1 MNTKINIV
9 KYRLQTEMENLKLG
23 NENWFKDYIKQVLE
37 SNKPYYEKADYI
49 AYSINQL
56 QNKIDYVSSEI
67 KELQDLKKSLASSKE
82 LAMQITA
89 SVLAEY
95 GIDKLEGANISSIT
109 ITPEKSKTENVIL
122 IKDEQAVMRL
132 GFVSFSPDYEAIE
145 KTLSSNDGYAWEE
158 LSQYVEVS
166 KITTTTQSKIKINNK
181 RNASNNINQMD
192 ELLISEEE
200 YKNQKLVA

>member
-1 MNTKINIV
+1 MNNKINIK
-9 KYRLQTEMENLKLG
+9 KYRLQTEMENLKIG
-23 NENWFKDYIKQVLE
+23 NVEWFKSYVRDVLE
-37 SNKPYYEKADYI
+37 SDKQYYEKADYI